1 MMEQL
6 QGDLQ
11 VWLWSAGVLI
21 AAALLGFIG
30 HWVIQ
35 SAAKRVAR
43 RTESPVDD
51 SLVRHSERP
60 LKLILPL
67 LALFLVL
74 PLLPLAEDV
83 TYSIRHLIGLGL
95 IVSLAWLALSLT
107 EVVDDIV
114 SDRYKLDVADNLVA
128 RQIHT
133 QIRVLRRI
141 FIVVLSIVTLSI
153 ILMTFPSIRQV
164 GTTIF
169 ASAGVAGIVIGMAA
183 RPTLSSLI
191 AGVQI
196 ALTGPIR
203 IDDVVI
209 VENEWGW
216 IEEISTTFVV
226 VRIWDLRRLVLPLS
240 YFIEHPFQNWTRQT
254 ADILGTV
261 YIYTDYSVPV
271 EDLRQQL
278 RRILESSELWD
289 TKVCG
294 VQVTNAT
301 EHTMEVRALMSASNS
316 GRAWDLRCY
325 VREKMIEFL
334 QQKYPECLPRTRAEL
349 QPVPKN

>member
-1 MMEQL
+1 
-6 QGDLQ
+6 
-11 VWLWSAGVLI
+11 
-21 AAALLGFIG
+21 
-30 HWVIQ
+30 
-35 SAAKRVAR
+35 
-43 RTESPVDD
+43 
-51 SLVRHSERP
+51 
-60 LKLILPL
+60 
-67 LALFLVL
+67 
-74 PLLPLAEDV
+74 
-83 TYSIRHLIGLGL
+83 L